1 MSAADH
7 GTSTEVLVV
16 GAGPTGLSA
25 AIALGR
31 LGVRT
36 VLVERRATT
45 STHPRGH
52 VENGRT
58 MELFRLWGVEEQV
71 RAEGLP
77 RTHLGGVS
85 FMTRMAGIEL
95 GRIAFSDDAEWLMD
109 HDGEGP
115 AALSST
121 PQDRLE
127 PVLLEAVRALDCV
140 TVHFG
145 TSVGE
150 LDTSNDDVVGAV
162 LTHEDGTTETV
173 SAQYVIAAD
182 GPRSAVREALD
193 IEMEG
198 PGTLGTQLGIYF
210 HADLSRFTQGNAN
223 ALYWLYNPDAQGVII
238 SLDGDQRWHL
248 LFAYDSE
255 REAFEDY
262 PPERCE
268 AIVSGLIGDES
279 VEVDVRSIL
288 PWRMRASVA
297 IRTQV
302 GRIFLAGDAAH
313 TMPPTGGM
321 GMNTGIGDAH
331 NLAWKLHS
339 VLRGLA
345 GPGLLDTYEV
355 ERRPVGQ
362 RNTDNSLSNAKTMAE
377 TGLAGILTSDPEG
390 FSTIEKPEGEQIRKR
405 LGEAATRQLDHFS
418 FDGLSFGYT
427 YASAGIVPDGTP
439 DEPSGVGTYRPSA
452 RPGARA
458 PHVWLEKDGAE
469 ISTIDLSDGR
479 FVVLS
484 PKRHWVDAAQ
494 VAATS
499 LGVPVDAFVVGQ
511 GDADLVDSSGRW
523 TEVYGVGPDGAVLIR
538 PDGHVAWRTTDAP
551 APESLK
557 EALATVLQLD

>member
-1 MSAADH
+1 MSAAED
-7 GTSTEVLVV
+7 TPSTEVLVV
-16 GAGPTGLSA
+16 GAGPTGLAA

-36 VLVERRATT
+36 VVVERRATT

-58 MELFRLWGVEEQV
+58 MELFRLWGVEDSV
-71 RAEGLP
+71 RGAGLP
-77 RTHLGGVS
+77 RTYLGGVS

-95 GRIAFSDDAEWLMD
+95 GRIAFSEDAEWLMG

-127 PVLLEAVRALDCV
+127 PILLAAARALDSV

-145 TSVGE
+145 TTVDRLGSSRDGVSA
-150 LDTSNDDVVGAV
+150 L

-173 SAQYVIAAD
+173 TAQYAIAAD
-182 GPRSAVREALD
+182 GPRSAVRESLG

-210 HADLSRFTQGNAN
+210 HADLSRFTRGNTN

-268 AIVSGLIGDES
+268 SIVRRLIGDDS
-279 VEVDVRSIL
+279 VDIDIRSIL
-288 PWRMRASVA
+288 PWRMRAAVA
-297 IRTQV
+297 TRTRSD
-302 GRIFLAGDAAH
+302 RIFLAGDAAH

-331 NLAWKLHS
+331 NLAWKLHA

-345 GPGLLDTYEV
+345 GPDLLDTYQV
-355 ERRPVGQ
+355 ERLPVGQ
-362 RNTDNSLSNAKTMAE
+362 RNTENSLSNAKTMAE

-390 FSTIEKPEGEQIRKR
+390 FATIEQPEGEEIRRR
-405 LGEAATRQLDHFS
+405 LGEAAAGQLDHFS

-427 YASAGIVPDGTP
+427 YDSAAVLSDGTP
-439 DEPSGVGTYRPSA
+439 DEPSGVGEYRPSA

-458 PHVWLEKDGAE
+458 PHVWLERGGTE
-469 ISTIDLSDGR
+469 VSTIDLSDGR
-479 FVVLS
+479 FVVLT
-484 PKRHWVDAAQ
+484 PRRDWAAAAQ
-494 VAATS
+494 EASDA
-499 LGVPVDAFVVGQ
+499 LGVGLDAFVVGTN
-511 GDADLVDSSGRW
+511 DADLIDATGGW
-523 TEVYGVGPDGAVLIR
+523 AELYGVGDDGAVLVR
-538 PDGHVAWRTTDAP
+538 PDGHVAWRTTA
-551 APESLK
+551 APEAK
-557 EALATVLQLD
+557 EIKDALTAVLQRA

>member
-1 MSAADH
+1 VSAAD
-7 GTSTEVLVV
+7 TPSTEVLVV
-16 GAGPTGLSA
+16 GAGPTGLAA

-36 VLVERRATT
+36 VVVERRATT

-58 MELFRLWGVEEQV
+58 MELFRLWGVEDRV
-71 RAEGLP
+71 RGEGLP
-77 RTHLGGVS
+77 RTYLGGVS

-95 GRIAFSDDAEWLMD
+95 GRIAFSEDAEWLMG

-127 PVLLEAVRALDCV
+127 PILLEAARALDSV

-145 TSVGE
+145 TTVDRLGSSPDGVSA
-150 LDTSNDDVVGAV
+150 L
-162 LTHEDGTTETV
+162 LTHGDGTTETV
-173 SAQYVIAAD
+173 TAQYAIAAD
-182 GPRSAVREALD
+182 GPRSAVRESLGID
-193 IEMEG
+193 MEG

-210 HADLSRFTQGNAN
+210 HADLSRFTHGNTN

-268 AIVSGLIGDES
+268 SIVRGLIGDDS
-279 VEVDVRSIL
+279 VDIDIRSIL
-288 PWRMRASVA
+288 PWRMRAAVA
-297 IRTQV
+297 TRTRSD
-302 GRIFLAGDAAH
+302 RIFLAGDAAH

-331 NLAWKLHS
+331 NLAWKLHA

-345 GPGLLDTYEV
+345 GPDLLDTYQV
-355 ERRPVGQ
+355 ERLPVGQ
-362 RNTDNSLSNAKTMAE
+362 RNTENSLSNAKTMAE

-390 FSTIEKPEGEQIRKR
+390 FATIEQPEGEEIRRR
-405 LGEAATRQLDHFS
+405 LGEAAAGQLDHFS

-427 YASAGIVPDGTP
+427 YDSAAVLSDGTP
-439 DEPSGVGTYRPSA
+439 DEPSGVGEYRPSA

-458 PHVWLEKDGAE
+458 PHVWLERGGTE
-469 ISTIDLSDGR
+469 VSTIDLSDGR
-479 FVVLS
+479 FVVLT
-484 PKRHWVDAAQ
+484 PRRDWAAAAQ
-494 VAATS
+494 EASDA
-499 LGVPVDAFVVGQ
+499 LGVALDAFVVGTN
-511 GDADLVDSSGRW
+511 DADLIDTTGGW
-523 TEVYGVGPDGAVLIR
+523 AELYGVGDDGAVLVR
-538 PDGHVAWRTTDAP
+538 PDGHVAWRTTA
-551 APESLK
+551 APEAEEIK
-557 EALATVLQLD
+557 DALAAVLQHA